1 MTPQISEARRL
12 FSYDGP
18 HTGELFVNKFS
29 GTEQIDEL
37 FKFELELISENAQ
50 IATEEMLGKNV
61 TVGIRHRGGLTFR
74 YFNGHLSHFS
84 PVRGDGKLAIYSAEL
99 VPWVWF
105 LTLSHGC
112 QIYQEKTVPQVID
125 DTFSRY
131 SFRDYDTSG
140 IREEHKPWENCC
152 QYQESAWD
160 FVARLMEMEG
170 IYYYFKHENGK
181 HTLVL
186 VDNMASLVPCP
197 YQSTFRYEHQLGTG
211 AYRTEDTVFSSDLR
225 KVVKPNVYKNND
237 SNFRIYQNPL
247 KDTRNV
253 QRDTGVDRNIDR
265 YYYPANVE
273 WPGEPSDYAMLRIE
287 EQEHDHT
294 VASGS
299 GNCRAM
305 TPGYKFDLIDHDRPE
320 QNINYLIVKVTHSG
334 QEGTFIAGTASQEAI
349 YTNSFTAH
357 PSSITYRPFLDT
369 DEPQIASLQTAT
381 VVGPPGEEI
390 YTDKYGRVRVKF
402 HWDLKEGDDNGA
414 SSCWIRVAQ
423 QWAGP
428 NFGYI
433 WIPRVGMEVVVQF
446 INGDPDR
453 PLITGCVYNNLN
465 PVPYPLP
472 ANKEWSGIKTRSTK
486 GGTQNTYNEI
496 RLVDSIGNELF
507 RMQAEKDLHIFVKHD
522 RNELILKDRYL
533 DVGGDKHEKIIGD
546 KYITVQGNF
555 QEEVKKDVKVKIGG
569 DATLSIQGDQTEEVQ
584 GDKNITVHGDQTEEV
599 DGDLNSTVK
608 GDFAEDIQGDTS
620 IHNEGGYDQK
630 VDGDGKLTTDGDLH
644 IKSNGKL
651 VIEASDG
658 FTMVCGG
665 AFIDISDGQITI
677 QGDKVLI
684 NCGGSASGADSAD
697 PDDPDDPDTPDDFT
711 NPDGPEFTSPAG
723 DFPLPDNTPDT
734 EDGSGGGSS
743 GSGSTG
749 GSSGSGSSGGGSS
762 GGAPGGIGSTEG
774 ALAGGS
780 STIGGSSGG
789 GSSAGG
795 SSGGAPGGIGS
806 TEGALAGGS
815 STIGGSSGGGS
826 SEGGSSGGAP
836 GGIGS
841 TEGALAGGSS
851 TIGGSSGGGSSG
863 GGPAVSGATGGGSGP
878 SEGGSS
884 GGGQSSNTGLTN
896 NPWVVPGSLDSPPD
910 EEDGP

>member
-50 IATEEMLGKNV
+50 IATEDMLGKNV
-61 TVGIRHRGGLTFR
+61 TIGIRHRGGLTFR

-84 PVRGDGKLAIYSAEL
+84 PVRADGKLSIYSAEL

-131 SFRDYDTSG
+131 NFRDYDTSG

-160 FVARLMEMEG
+160 FVARLMEIEG

-211 AYRTEDTVFSSDLR
+211 AFRTEDTIFSSDLR
-225 KVVKPNVYKNND
+225 KVVKPNVYQNND
-237 SNFRIYQNPL
+237 SNFRIYHNPL
-247 KDTRNV
+247 RDERTV
-253 QRDTGVDRNIDR
+253 PRDTGVDRNIDC
-265 YYYPANVE
+265 YFYPANVE
-273 WPGEPSDYAMLRIE
+273 WPGEPSDYANLRIE

-294 VASGS
+294 VGSGS

-357 PSSITYRPFLDT
+357 PSSITYRPHLDT

-402 HWDLKEGDDNGA
+402 HWDLKKGDDNGA
-414 SSCWIRVAQ
+414 SSAWIRVAQ

-453 PLITGCVYNNLN
+453 PLITGCVYNNVS

-507 RMQAEKDLHIFVKHD
+507 RMQAEKDLHMFVKHD

-533 DVGGDKHEKIIGD
+533 DVGGDKHEKVKGE
-546 KYITVQGNF
+546 KYITVEGDF
-555 QEEVKKDVKVKIGG
+555 QEDIKKDVKVKIGG
-569 DATLSIQGDQTEEVQ
+569 DATLSIQGDQTEEVH
-584 GDKNITVHGDQTEEV
+584 GDKNITVKGDQTEEV
-599 DGDLNSTVK
+599 DGDLNITVK
-608 GDFAEDIQGDTS
+608 GDFVEDIKGDTS

-651 VIEASDG
+651 VIEATDG
-658 FTMVCGG
+658 FTMTCGG
-665 AFIDISDGQITI
+665 AFIDISNGQITI
-677 QGDKVLI
+677 QGTKVLI

-734 EDGSGGGSS
+734 GGGSA
-743 GSGSTG
+743 G
-749 GSSGSGSSGGGSS
+749 GSSGSGSSGASS
-762 GGAPGGIGSTEG
+762 GGGSTGVGSAAG

-780 STIGGSSGG
+780 STGDGSSGG
-789 GSSAGG
+789 GTGGVGSA
-795 SSGGAPGGIGS
+795 A
-806 TEGALAGGS
+806 GALAGGS
-815 STIGGSSGGGS
+815 STGDGSSGGGP
-826 SEGGSSGGAP
+826 GGVGSSA
-836 GGIGS
+836 
-841 TEGALAGGSS
+841 GALAGGSS
-851 TIGGSSGGGSSG
+851 TGDASSG
-863 GGPAVSGATGGGSGP
+863 GGPGGVGFSAGALAGGASTDGGSTGDASTGEGSAAGSLAEGASGSTGSTSGAQTSKKPSGQPGSPP
-878 SEGGSS
+878 S
-884 GGGQSSNTGLTN
+884 GLSN
-896 NPWVVPGSLDSPPD
+896 NPWVVPGTLDDTPD
-910 EEDGP
+910 EF